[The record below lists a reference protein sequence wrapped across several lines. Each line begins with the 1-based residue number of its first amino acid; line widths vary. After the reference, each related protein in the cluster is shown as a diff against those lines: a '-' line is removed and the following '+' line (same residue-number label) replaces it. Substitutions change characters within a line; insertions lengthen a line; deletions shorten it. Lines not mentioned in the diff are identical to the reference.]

1 MVTVTGFRAG
11 QVPRVVKLLVGL
23 VVAVLVVLGV
33 AGVLGFNLFQ
43 PRTTDRS
50 QPVLLKSIQDISQ
63 YHAAVGNF
71 EVIIDIDHDVP
82 YLPDILVSERTLFV
96 AAGTVNAYIDL
107 SAVTEQDLVLSADGK
122 SVAVRLPEPVLDK
135 PNLDSERSYLFA
147 QQRGVWNR
155 LKAVVETP
163 NQQEFYKLA
172 EEKLAAAAAESE
184 LARRTTDNTRAMLVG
199 LFNSLGKQVTFP
211 SDRG

>member
-1 MVTVTGFRAG
+1 M
-11 QVPRVVKLLVGL
+11 KLLAGL
-23 VVAVLVVLGV
+23 LVAVLAVVGV
-33 AGVLGFNLFQ
+33 AGVLGLNLFQ

-71 EVIIDIDHDVP
+71 EVIIDVDHDVA
-82 YLPDILVSERTLFV
+82 YVPDVLVGERTLFV

-107 SAVTEQDLVLSADGK
+107 SAVTDQDLAVSADGT
-122 SVAVRLPEPVLDK
+122 SVEVRLPEPVLDK
-135 PNLDSERSYLFA
+135 PNLDPDRSYLFA

-155 LKAVVETP
+155 LKALVETP

-172 EEKLAAAAAESE
+172 EDKLAAAAAESE
-184 LARRTTDNTRAMLVG
+184 LARRTTDNTKAMLVG
-199 LFNSLGKQVTFP
+199 LFGSLGKQVTFP
-211 SDRG
+211 TDS